1 MPPGTHHRLDEIGPL
16 CAGANGAVGRV
27 SHPDDHRRLAGGLDH
42 RHQVRGPG
50 MHVVRTLAARLPGAA
65 VVIADDTMIGSE
77 VGGDRVVNRRVKDG
91 IGSQHDEWA
100 LATLLPVDLDPVL
113 ALKPRHDRDSPR

>member
-1 MPPGTHHRLDEIGPL
+1 
-16 CAGANGAVGRV
+16 
-27 SHPDDHRRLAGGLDH
+27 
-42 RHQVRGPG
+42 
-50 MHVVRTLAARLPGAA
+50 
-65 VVIADDTMIGSE
+65 MIGSE

-113 ALKPRHDRDSPR
+113 ALKPRHERDSPRCARVMDSVHFASSRGGSR